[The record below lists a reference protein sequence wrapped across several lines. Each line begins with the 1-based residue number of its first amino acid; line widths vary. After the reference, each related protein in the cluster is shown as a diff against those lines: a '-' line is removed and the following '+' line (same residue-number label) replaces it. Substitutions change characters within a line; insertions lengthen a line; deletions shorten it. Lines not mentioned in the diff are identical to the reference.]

1 MLSAHFEQD
10 ILNVHCQRIIFCASA
25 DNGYARVL
33 GPHRRSERISLV
45 RGPPFANE
53 MKELAE
59 SFVSTSFEEVFMSA
73 KLRTARKVS
82 LCSTNTA
89 ITPPRTPTPNYA
101 SAAKAAPPP
110 LQTSPTVVTL
120 AMGSTKPGLPICMNA
135 RGQRVDRHVQYSS
148 RDNVDKLKGRKLCN
162 QFHLVGS
169 CTYSDGCTH
178 KHGPSLSRR
187 EITDL
192 TCIARLSV
200 CPNGLF
206 CREVNCTCGH
216 RCPRENCSVYG
227 CRFPESMHGVDTKI
241 VSMI

>member
-1 MLSAHFEQD
+1 M
-10 ILNVHCQRIIFCASA
+10 NVHCQRIIFCASA

-33 GPHRRSERISLV
+33 GPHRGSERISLV
-45 RGPPFANE
+45 RGPPFASE

-82 LCSTNTA
+82 PCSTNTV

-101 SAAKAAPPP
+101 SAAKAAPL
-110 LQTSPTVVTL
+110 LQPSPTVVPA
-120 AMGSTKPGLPICMNA
+120 AMGPTKPGLSICVNA
-135 RGQRVDRHVQYSS
+135 RGQRVDRHVRYSS
-148 RDNVDKLKGRKLCN
+148 RDNVDELKGRKLCN
-162 QFHLVGS
+162 RFHLVGS
-169 CTYSDGCTH
+169 CTYGDDCTH
-178 KHGPSLSRR
+178 KHGPSLSPR
-187 EITDL
+187 ELIDL
-192 TCIARLSV
+192 THIARLSI

-216 RCPRENCSVYG
+216 RCPRENCSGYG
-227 CRFPESMHGVDTKI
+227 CRFPDSMHGVDTNI